1 MLIEDFVE
9 RAIEQDKRNIFKA
22 ADLNVLV
29 PDSIKEFY
37 QRANPIDVEVTMDG
51 NAVKFIPAAEL
62 RERQKEYLLG
72 DEKFIFATC
81 NGDPI
86 YVYENKIYTC
96 CHGAGRIE
104 DELLAENFALFLDLI
119 D

>member
-1 MLIEDFVE
+1 MLIEAFVE
-9 RAIEQDKRNIFKA
+9 RAMEQDNRNIFRV
-22 ADLNVLV
+22 ADLNVMV
-29 PDSIKEFY
+29 PDPIREFY
-37 QRANPIDVEVTMDG
+37 QRVNPIVVEVTIWG
-51 NAVKFIPAAEL
+51 NVVKFIPAAEL
-62 RERQKEYLLG
+62 RDRQKEYLLG
-72 DEKFIFATC
+72 DERFIFATC

-96 CHGAGRIE
+96 CHGIGEID